1 MTCQIRLGQKGFTL
15 IELLIA
21 MAIAL
26 LLMTGIYTTYQS
38 QQKAYIVQDQMA
50 QMQQNLRAAMY
61 FLESDLRMAGYEG
74 NTGLSLGV
82 TTAAADNIEFSLLG
96 DNECNP
102 DENGNPVRIAYDIY
116 DSATYG
122 GVTLGR
128 KCAGAN
134 REPVAPF
141 IEILDFTYL
150 KADGAEYN
158 PGAGDTL
165 DDIRSVEVTMVARA
179 SKEDRDY
186 TNNNNYINAQGDTIL
201 AGPGD
206 NFRRLALTK
215 RVRCRN
221 LGL

>member
-1 MTCQIRLGQKGFTL
+1 MTCQIRLGQRGFTL

-26 LLMTGIYTTYQS
+26 VLMTGIYTTYRS
-38 QQKAYIVQDQMA
+38 QHKAYVVQDQMA

-61 FLESDLRMAGYEG
+61 FFESDVRMAGYEG
-74 NTGLSLGV
+74 NTGLNLGI
-82 TTAAADNIEFSLLG
+82 TTAGADNIEFNLLG

-102 DENGNPVRIAYDIY
+102 DENGNPVRIAYDVY
-116 DSATYG
+116 NSATYG
-122 GVTLGR
+122 GSTLGR

-134 REPVAPF
+134 REPIAPF

-179 SKEDRDY
+179 SAGDRNY
-186 TNNNNYINAQGDTIL
+186 TNTNTYTNAQGDTLL
-201 AGPGD
+201 ANPGD
-206 NFRRLALTK
+206 NIRRLALTK
-215 RVRCRN
+215 RIRCRN